1 MAPDVQLVWGE
12 LSQVKVVRSA
22 HSSPH
27 QAPCQWA
34 SRRAFQSRE
43 VQVMWQQQPN
53 EAAQIVSTVIKL
65 TGSLDNRRSLLCRSF
80 AEEGFCSIGLHV
92 AELVGR
98 RSSLRAR
105 FKGGMF

>member
-1 MAPDVQLVWGE
+1 
-12 LSQVKVVRSA
+12 
-22 HSSPH
+22 
-27 QAPCQWA
+27 
-34 SRRAFQSRE
+34 
-43 VQVMWQQQPN
+43 MWQQQPN

-65 TGSLDNRRSLLCRSF
+65 TGSRRSLLCRSF